1 MSSTEDVLTN
11 DDAVST
17 LNVNIVLTV
26 DVDSCEVVATD
37 KDLELVNPEVRSF
50 SLLVKEAVVLVS
62 TELF

>member
-1 MSSTEDVLTN
+1 LSSTEDVLTN

-17 LNVNIVLTV
+17 LNVDIVLTV
-26 DVDSCEVVATD
+26 EMDSCEVVATN

-50 SLLVKEAVVLVS
+50 SLLVKEAVVLVT